1 MESFLVSFDIADLVA
16 YGLWMALA
24 WIVSYVDSIKYLLLV
39 FMEKYDVS
47 VGLGKNDTKR
57 RATFTSNLSI
67 HQSFY

>member
-47 VGLGKNDTKR
+47 VGLGKMIQR